1 MTAQLLA
8 IRQNELN
15 TQSADTRWKGL
26 YRIGGAAALVALSA
40 NLLDV
45 ILGFGETD
53 IIVNGTKTALE
64 WFALFRED
72 WFKGLYVLGF
82 LNIIYMAS
90 MVPVYFAIFTVH
102 HRSYGVYAG
111 LAMVVYFIGMA
122 IYISNSAAIPMF
134 VLSGRY
140 AAAGTDTQR
149 ALFAAAG
156 EAVLARG
163 EDFTPGSFTGLI
175 FGGIAAIGMSFV
187 MLRGGI
193 FREGDCLDRNHR
205 FHVPVRVHDLVDF
218 RTGSISRSLLLFRDD
233 WRLARP
239 GVVHPDGPQTIA
251 TWIGLTLIR
260 SAVPAQASKF
270 TQPVLQTRKRQ

>member
-1 MTAQLLA
+1 MTAQLQA
-8 IRQNELN
+8 IWQNELN

-193 FREGDCLDRNHR
+193 FGKATAWIGIIGFTFLSV
-205 FHVPVRVHDLVDF
+205 FTIWSTFVPVLYLVAF
-218 RTGSISRSLLLFRDD
+218 YFFGMIGGLLALAWFILTARKLLQLGSD
-233 WRLARP
+233 
-239 GVVHPDGPQTIA
+239 
-251 TWIGLTLIR
+251 
-260 SAVPAQASKF
+260 
-270 TQPVLQTRKRQ
+270 